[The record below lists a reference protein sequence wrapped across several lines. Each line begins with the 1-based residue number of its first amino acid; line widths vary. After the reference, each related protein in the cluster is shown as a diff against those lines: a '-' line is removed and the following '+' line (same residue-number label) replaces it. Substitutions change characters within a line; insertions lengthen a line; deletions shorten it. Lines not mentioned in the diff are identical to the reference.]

1 MSTSLLQT
9 LQSKG
14 FFTYGKIL
22 PGLTIYGKPAPY
34 PVLNERAVRAG
45 AGIMFVMGFF
55 SFMQA
60 LYSGVY
66 EYLAFT
72 VLFFFIDFVMK
83 VIIGTRF
90 SPISVVANWVVRKQT
105 PEYIGAIQK
114 TICMVYWT
122 CAFWHDGTAR
132 LGI

>member
-1 MSTSLLQT
+1 MSTSLLHT

-72 VLFFFIDFVMK
+72 VLFFFVDFVMK

-90 SPISVVANWVVRKQT
+90 SPISIVAN
-105 PEYIGAIQK
+105 
-114 TICMVYWT
+114 
-122 CAFWHDGTAR
+122 
-132 LGI
+132 